1 MVREARLVRKVMTHM
16 PPTTIPTRQEV
27 PVEHT
32 WDAASLFSTP
42 AAWEDEFK
50 AVESRL
56 PDLAEFRGHLADGP
70 GTLADWFAAAE
81 AVEAAFGR
89 LNVYS
94 YMFFAVDSTDQVA
107 SARQDRSRSLGSRVD
122 AATSFAEPELLE
134 IGAEKLRAW
143 AREEPRLA
151 LYEHYFDRLERR
163 RDHVRSA
170 EVEELLS
177 QAADPF
183 GTASSIHGVLANA
196 DLAFAPAEAGDG
208 DQNEVAQGTINALLA
223 STDREVR
230 RNAWESYSDAHLALK
245 NTMAACITAG
255 VKRDVF
261 VARARHYGSSL
272 DAALSPNHI
281 PREVFQ
287 NMLDTFRRNIP
298 TWHRYWAVRKRAL
311 GVDRLHVYDTRATL
325 TQREIPV
332 DFRQA
337 LDWVLEG
344 VAPLGAEYG
353 EALRRGVLEQRWVDI
368 YPNKGKRM
376 GAFSLAVQGTN
387 PFIFMSFNNDIFSMS
402 TLAHEIGHSMH
413 SYYSHRTQPYVY
425 APYGLFVAEVAS
437 NFHQALVRA
446 HLLKTSTDPEF
457 QVSVIEEAM
466 ANFYRYFFVMPSL
479 ARFELEVHERV
490 ERGEALSA
498 DALNDLMASLMIEVY
513 GDEVELRPGDRERV
527 GSTWAQFH
535 THLYSNFYV
544 YQYAT
549 GIAGANWLAERV
561 MAGEP
566 NAAENYLAF
575 IKAGGSLYPLDAL
588 RLAGV
593 DMTRQE
599 PVEHAFTVM
608 ASMVDHLERLVDS
621 KVTAG

>member
-1 MVREARLVRKVMTHM
+1 M
-16 PPTTIPTRQEV
+16 PKTTIPAREDV

-32 WDAASLFSTP
+32 WDAGSIFPSP
-42 AAWEDEFK
+42 AAWEEEFRS
-50 AVESRL
+50 VEHRL
-56 PDLAEFRGHLADGP
+56 PDLAEFRGHLAGGP
-70 GTLADWFAAAE
+70 ATLADWFAAAE
-81 AVEAAFGR
+81 AVDAAFSR

-94 YMFFAVDSTDQVA
+94 EMFFAVDSADQTA
-107 SARQDRSRSLGSRVD
+107 SGRQDRCRGLGSRVD
-122 AATSFAEPELLE
+122 AATSFAEPELLA
-134 IGAEKLRAW
+134 IGVDKLRAW
-143 AREEPRLA
+143 ARGEPRLA
-151 LYEHYFDRLERR
+151 LYEHYFDILERK

-183 GTASSIHGVLANA
+183 GTAASIHGLLANA
-196 DLAFAPAEAGDG
+196 DLAFAPASAQDG

-230 RNAWESYSDAHLALK
+230 RNAWESYADAHLAVK
-245 NTMAACITAG
+245 NTMAACIVAG

-261 VARARHYGSSL
+261 VARARRYPSAL
-272 DAALSPNHI
+272 EAALSPNHI
-281 PREVFQ
+281 PLAVFH

-298 TWHRYWAVRKRAL
+298 TWHRYWAVRRRAL
-311 GVDRLHVYDTRATL
+311 GLDRLHVYDTRATL
-325 TQREIPV
+325 TRGQGPV
-332 DFRQA
+332 SYGKA
-337 LDWVLEG
+337 VEWILEG
-344 VAPLGAEYG
+344 VAPLGAEYT

-376 GAFSLAVQGTN
+376 GAFSMSAHGTH
-387 PFIFMSFNNDIFSMS
+387 PFIFMSFNDDIFSMS

-413 SYYSHRTQPYVY
+413 SYYAKATQPIVY

-446 HLLKTSTDPEF
+446 HLLATNPDPAF

-498 DALNDLMASLMIEVY
+498 DALNGLMADLMIEVY
-513 GDEVELRPGDRERV
+513 GDEVELRPGDRDRI

-561 MAGEP
+561 MAGEAG
-566 NAAENYLAF
+566 AAENYLAF
-575 IKAGGSLYPLDAL
+575 IRAGGSLFPLDAL

-593 DMTRQE
+593 DMTRRE
-599 PVEHAFTVM
+599 PVETAFAVM
-608 ASMVDHLERLVDS
+608 ASMVERLEQLVDAR
-621 KVTAG
+621 VTAAPD

>member
-1 MVREARLVRKVMTHM
+1 M
-16 PPTTIPTRQEV
+16 PKTTIPVRKDV
-27 PVEHT
+27 PPEHT
-32 WDAASLFSTP
+32 WDAASIFPTP
-42 AAWEDEFK
+42 GAWEEEFRS
-50 AVESRL
+50 VERLL

-70 GTLADWFAAAE
+70 ATLADWFAAAE
-81 AVEAAFGR
+81 AVEATFSR

-94 YMFFAVDSTDQVA
+94 YMFYAVDSTDQA
-107 SARQDRSRSLGSRVD
+107 ATARQERTRGLGSRVD
-122 AATSFAEPELLE
+122 AATSFAEPELLA
-134 IGAEKLRAW
+134 IGAQKLRSW

-151 LYEHYFDRLERR
+151 IYEHYFDRLERKR
-163 RDHVRSA
+163 KHVRSA

-183 GTASSIHGVLANA
+183 GTAASIHGVLANA

-230 RNAWESYSDAHLALK
+230 RNAWESYADAHLALR
-245 NTMAACITAG
+245 NTMAACIAAG

-261 VARARHYGSSL
+261 VARARRYRTSL
-272 DAALSPNHI
+272 DAALAPNHI
-281 PREVFQ
+281 PLEVFH

-298 TWHRYWAVRKRAL
+298 IWHRYWAVRRRAL
-311 GVDRLHVYDTRATL
+311 GLDRLHVYDTRATL
-325 TQREIPV
+325 TKHEIPV
-332 DFRQA
+332 SYEQA
-337 LDWVLEG
+337 VEWVLEG

-376 GAFSLAVQGTN
+376 GAFSLTANGTN
-387 PFIFMSFNNDIFSMS
+387 PFIFLSFNDDIFSMS

-413 SYYSHRTQPYVY
+413 SYYSIATQPFVY
-425 APYGLFVAEVAS
+425 QPYSLFVAEVAS

-446 HLLKTSTDPEF
+446 HLLKTSSDTEF

-490 ERGEALSA
+490 ERGEALNA
-498 DALNDLMASLMIEVY
+498 DSLNELMAELMLEVY

-549 GIAGANWLAERV
+549 GIAGANWLAEGV
-561 MAGEP
+561 ITGEA
-566 NAAENYLAF
+566 NAAEHYLAF
-575 IKAGGSLYPLDAL
+575 IKSGGSLYPLDAL

-593 DMTRQE
+593 DMTRPD
-599 PVEHAFTVM
+599 PVEHAFAVM
-608 ASMVDHLERLVDS
+608 ASMVDRLERLVAAD
-621 KVTAG
+621 

>member
-1 MVREARLVRKVMTHM
+1 MAN
-16 PPTTIPTRQEV
+16 TTIPARKDV

-32 WDAASLFSTP
+32 WDATSIFPTP
-42 AAWEDEFK
+42 ASWEEAFGALDR
-50 AVESRL
+50 RL

-70 GTLADWFAAAE
+70 ATLADWFAAAE
-81 AVEAAFGR
+81 SVEVVYSR

-94 YMFFAVDSTDQVA
+94 YMFFAVDSSDQAA
-107 SARQDRSRSLGSRVD
+107 SARQDRSRGMGSRVD
-122 AATSFAEPELLE
+122 AATSFAEPELLA
-134 IGAEKLRAW
+134 IGIEKLRRW
-143 AREEPRLA
+143 AQEEPRLA
-151 LYEHYFDRLERR
+151 IYEHYFDILERK

-183 GTASSIHGVLANA
+183 GTAASIHGVLANA
-196 DLAFAPAEAGDG
+196 ELAFAPAVGAEG
-208 DQNEVAQGTINALLA
+208 DQNEVAQGTINALLS

-230 RNAWESYSDAHLALK
+230 KNAWESYADAHLAAK
-245 NTMAACITAG
+245 NTMAACIATG
-255 VKRDVF
+255 VKRNVF
-261 VARARHYGSSL
+261 VARARRYISSI
-272 DAALSPNHI
+272 DASLTPNHI
-281 PREVFQ
+281 PLEVFH
-287 NMLDTFRRNIP
+287 NMLGTFRRNIP
-298 TWHRYWAVRKRAL
+298 TWHRYWAVRRRAL
-311 GVDRLHVYDTRATL
+311 GLDRLHVYDTRATL
-325 TQREIPV
+325 TRTVAPV
-332 DFRQA
+332 SYRQSV
-337 LDWVLEG
+337 DWVLEG
-344 VAPLGAEYG
+344 VAPLGPEYG
-353 EALRRGVLEQRWVDI
+353 EALRRGVLEERWVDI

-376 GAFSLAVQGTN
+376 GAFSMSAHGTN
-387 PFIFMSFNNDIFSMS
+387 PFIFMSFNDDIFSMS

-413 SYYSHRTQPYVY
+413 SYYSKAAQPVVY

-437 NFHQALVRA
+437 NFHQALVRG
-446 HLLKTSTDPEF
+446 HLLATNPDPDF

-498 DALNDLMASLMIEVY
+498 DALNDLMADLMIEVY
-513 GDEVELRPGDRERV
+513 GDEVELRPGDRERI

-561 MAGEP
+561 MADEP
-566 NAAENYLAF
+566 GAAESYLAF
-575 IKAGGSLYPLDAL
+575 IKAGGSLFPLDAL

-593 DMTRQE
+593 DMTKQE
-599 PVEHAFTVM
+599 PVDKAFAVM
-608 ASMVDHLERLVDS
+608 ASMVERLEQLVDARD
-621 KVTAG
+621 TAA

>member
-1 MVREARLVRKVMTHM
+1 M
-16 PPTTIPTRQEV
+16 PKTTIPPRKDV

-32 WDAASLFSTP
+32 WDAGSIFPSP
-42 AAWEDEFK
+42 AAWEEEFGS
-50 AVESRL
+50 VEHRL

-70 GTLADWFAAAE
+70 ATLADWFAAAQ
-81 AVEAAFGR
+81 AVDAAFSR

-94 YMFFAVDSTDQVA
+94 EMFYAVDSSDQTA
-107 SARQDRSRSLGSRVD
+107 SGRQDRCRGLGSRVD
-122 AATSFAEPELLE
+122 AATSFAEPELLA
-134 IGAEKLRAW
+134 IGVDKLRAW
-143 AREEPRLA
+143 ARGEPRLA
-151 LYEHYFDRLERR
+151 LFQHYIDLLERK

-183 GTASSIHGVLANA
+183 GTAASIHGVLANA
-196 DLAFAPAEAGDG
+196 DLAFAPASAQDG
-208 DQNEVAQGTINALLA
+208 DPNEVAQGTINALLA

-230 RNAWESYSDAHLALK
+230 KNAWESYADAHLAVK
-245 NTMAACITAG
+245 NTMAACIVAG

-261 VARARHYGSSL
+261 VARARRYPSAL
-272 DAALSPNHI
+272 EAALSPNHI
-281 PREVFQ
+281 PLEVFH

-298 TWHRYWAVRKRAL
+298 TWHRYWAVRRRAL
-311 GVDRLHVYDTRATL
+311 GLDRLHVYDTRATL
-325 TQREIPV
+325 TRGQGPV
-332 DFRQA
+332 SYRKA
-337 LDWVLEG
+337 VDWILEG
-344 VAPLGAEYG
+344 VAPLGSEYT

-376 GAFSLAVQGTN
+376 GAFSMSAHGTH
-387 PFIFMSFNNDIFSMS
+387 PFIFMSFNDDIFSMS

-413 SYYSHRTQPYVY
+413 SYYAKATQPIVY

-446 HLLKTSTDPEF
+446 HLLATNPDPAF

-498 DALNDLMASLMIEVY
+498 DALNGLMADLLIEVY
-513 GDEVELRPGDRERV
+513 GDEVELRPGDRDRI

-561 MAGEP
+561 MAGESG
-566 NAAENYLAF
+566 AAENYLAF
-575 IKAGGSLYPLDAL
+575 IRAGGSLFPLDAL

-593 DMTRQE
+593 DMTRRE
-599 PVEHAFTVM
+599 PVETAFAVM
-608 ASMVDHLERLVDS
+608 ASMVERLEQLVDAR
-621 KVTAG
+621 VTTAPD

>member
-1 MVREARLVRKVMTHM
+1 MANTSIPARKD
-16 PPTTIPTRQEV
+16 V

-32 WDAASLFSTP
+32 WDAASIFSSDDR
-42 AAWEDEFK
+42 WEEEFRGI
-50 AVESRL
+50 ERRL

-70 GTLADWFAAAE
+70 ATLADWFAAAE
-81 AVEAAFGR
+81 AVQAAYSR

-94 YMFFAVDSTDQVA
+94 YMFFAVDSADQA
-107 SARQDRSRSLGSRVD
+107 ATARQDRSRGLGSRVD
-122 AATSFAEPELLE
+122 ATTSFAEPELLA
-134 IGAEKLRAW
+134 IGDEKLRAW
-143 AREEPRLA
+143 ARAEPRLA
-151 LYEHYFDRLERR
+151 IYEHYFDILDRKRE
-163 RDHVRSA
+163 HVRSA

-183 GTASSIHGVLANA
+183 GTAASIHGVLANA
-196 DLAFAPAEAGDG
+196 DLAFAPAEAING

-223 STDREVR
+223 STDRDVR
-230 RNAWESYSDAHLALK
+230 RNAWESYADSHLAVK
-245 NTMAACITAG
+245 NTMAACIAAG

-261 VARARHYGSSL
+261 VARARRYRSSL

-281 PREVFQ
+281 PLEVFH
-287 NMLDTFRRNIP
+287 NMLDTFRNNIP
-298 TWHRYWAVRKRAL
+298 TWHRYWAIRRRAL
-311 GVDRLHVYDTRATL
+311 GLDRLHVYDTRATL
-325 TQREIPV
+325 THGLAPV
-332 DFRQA
+332 SFRQA
-337 LDWVLEG
+337 VDWVLEG

-353 EALRRGVLEQRWVDI
+353 AALRRGVLEDRWVDV

-376 GAFSLAVQGTN
+376 GAFSLTGHGTR
-387 PFIFMSFNNDIFSMS
+387 PFIFMSFNDDIFSMS

-413 SYYSHRTQPYVY
+413 SYYAKATQPVVY
-425 APYGLFVAEVAS
+425 SPYGLFVAEVAS

-446 HLLKTSTDPEF
+446 HLLATHPDPEF
-457 QVSVIEEAM
+457 QVSIIEEAM

-498 DALNDLMASLMIEVY
+498 DALNTLMADLMIEVY
-513 GDEVELRPGDRERV
+513 GDEVELRPGDRERI

-549 GIAGANWLAERV
+549 GIAGANSLAERV
-561 MAGEP
+561 MAGEGG
-566 NAAENYLAF
+566 AAEKYLAF
-575 IKAGGSLYPLDAL
+575 IKAGGSLFPLDAL

-593 DMTRQE
+593 DMTQQE
-599 PVEHAFTVM
+599 PVERAFAVM
-608 ASMVDHLERLVDS
+608 ASMVDRLEQLIDS
-621 KVTAG
+621 RVTAG

>member
-1 MVREARLVRKVMTHM
+1 M
-16 PPTTIPTRQEV
+16 PKTTIPAREDV

-32 WDAASLFSTP
+32 WDAGSIFPSP
-42 AAWEDEFK
+42 AAWEEEFRS
-50 AVESRL
+50 VEHRL
-56 PDLAEFRGHLADGP
+56 PDLAEFRGHLAGGP
-70 GTLADWFAAAE
+70 ATLADWFAAAE
-81 AVEAAFGR
+81 AVDAAFSR

-94 YMFFAVDSTDQVA
+94 EMFFAVDSADQTA
-107 SARQDRSRSLGSRVD
+107 SGRQDRCRGLGSRVD
-122 AATSFAEPELLE
+122 AATSFAEPELLA
-134 IGAEKLRAW
+134 IGVDKLRAW
-143 AREEPRLA
+143 ARGEPRLA
-151 LYEHYFDRLERR
+151 LYEHYFDILERK

-183 GTASSIHGVLANA
+183 GTAASIHGVLANA
-196 DLAFAPAEAGDG
+196 DLAFAPASAQDG

-230 RNAWESYSDAHLALK
+230 RNAWESYADAHLAVK
-245 NTMAACITAG
+245 NTMAACIVAG

-261 VARARHYGSSL
+261 VARARRYPSAL
-272 DAALSPNHI
+272 EAALSPNHI
-281 PREVFQ
+281 PLAVFH

-298 TWHRYWAVRKRAL
+298 TWHRYWAVRRRAL
-311 GVDRLHVYDTRATL
+311 GLDRLHVYDTRATL
-325 TQREIPV
+325 TRGQGPV
-332 DFRQA
+332 SYGKA
-337 LDWVLEG
+337 VEWILEG
-344 VAPLGAEYG
+344 VAPLGAEYT

-376 GAFSLAVQGTN
+376 GAFSMSAHGTH
-387 PFIFMSFNNDIFSMS
+387 PFIFMSFNDDIFSMS

-413 SYYSHRTQPYVY
+413 SYYAKATQPIVY

-446 HLLKTSTDPEF
+446 HLLATNPDPAF

-498 DALNDLMASLMIEVY
+498 DALNGLMADLMIEVY
-513 GDEVELRPGDRERV
+513 GDEVELRPGDRDRI

-561 MAGEP
+561 MAGEAG
-566 NAAENYLAF
+566 AAENYLAF
-575 IKAGGSLYPLDAL
+575 IRAGGSLFPLDAL

-593 DMTRQE
+593 DMTRRE
-599 PVEHAFTVM
+599 PVETAFAVM
-608 ASMVDHLERLVDS
+608 ASMVERLEQLVDAR
-621 KVTAG
+621 VTAAPD

>member
-1 MVREARLVRKVMTHM
+1 M
-16 PPTTIPTRQEV
+16 PKTTIPAREDV

-32 WDAASLFSTP
+32 WDAGSIFPSP
-42 AAWEDEFK
+42 AAWEEEFRS
-50 AVESRL
+50 VEGRL
-56 PDLAEFRGHLADGP
+56 PDLAEFRGHLAGGP
-70 GTLADWFAAAE
+70 ATLADWFAAAD
-81 AVEAAFGR
+81 AVDAAFSR

-94 YMFFAVDSTDQVA
+94 EMFFAVDSADQTA
-107 SARQDRSRSLGSRVD
+107 SGRQDRCRGLGSRVD
-122 AATSFAEPELLE
+122 AATSFAEPELLA
-134 IGAEKLRAW
+134 IGVDKLRAW
-143 AREEPRLA
+143 ARGEPRLA
-151 LYEHYFDRLERR
+151 LYQHYFDILERK

-183 GTASSIHGVLANA
+183 GTAASIHGVLANA
-196 DLAFAPAEAGDG
+196 DLAFAPASAQDG

-230 RNAWESYSDAHLALK
+230 RNAWESYADAHLAVK
-245 NTMAACITAG
+245 NTMAACIVAG

-261 VARARHYGSSL
+261 VARARRYPSAL
-272 DAALSPNHI
+272 EAALSPNHI
-281 PREVFQ
+281 PLEVFH
-287 NMLDTFRRNIP
+287 NMLDAFRRNIP
-298 TWHRYWAVRKRAL
+298 TWHRYWAVRRRAL
-311 GVDRLHVYDTRATL
+311 GLERLHVYDTRATL
-325 TQREIPV
+325 TRGQGPV
-332 DFRQA
+332 SYGKA
-337 LDWVLEG
+337 VEWILEG
-344 VAPLGAEYG
+344 VAPLGAEYT

-376 GAFSLAVQGTN
+376 GAFSISAHGSH
-387 PFIFMSFNNDIFSMS
+387 PFIFMSFNDDIFSMS

-413 SYYSHRTQPYVY
+413 SYYAKATQPIVY

-446 HLLKTSTDPEF
+446 HLLATNLDPAF

-498 DALNDLMASLMIEVY
+498 DALNGLMADLMIEVY
-513 GDEVELRPGDRERV
+513 GDEVELRPGDRDRI

-561 MAGEP
+561 MAGEAG
-566 NAAENYLAF
+566 AAENYLAF
-575 IKAGGSLYPLDAL
+575 IRAGGSLFPLDAL

-593 DMTRQE
+593 DMTRRE
-599 PVEHAFTVM
+599 PVETAFAVM
-608 ASMVDHLERLVDS
+608 ASMVERLEQLVDAR
-621 KVTAG
+621 VTAAPD

>member
-1 MVREARLVRKVMTHM
+1 M
-16 PPTTIPTRQEV
+16 PKSTIPARKDV

-32 WDAASLFSTP
+32 WDAGSIFPSP
-42 AAWEDEFK
+42 AAWEEEFRS
-50 AVESRL
+50 VEHRL
-56 PDLAEFRGHLADGP
+56 PDLAEFRGHLGDGP
-70 GTLADWFAAAE
+70 ATLADWFAAAE
-81 AVEAAFGR
+81 AVEAAFSR
-89 LNVYS
+89 LNIYS
-94 YMFFAVDSTDQVA
+94 EMFYAVDSADQTA
-107 SARQDRSRSLGSRVD
+107 SGRQDRSRGLGSRVH
-122 AATSFAEPELLE
+122 AATSFAEPELLA
-134 IGAEKLRAW
+134 IGVDKLRAW
-143 AREEPRLA
+143 ARGESRLA
-151 LYEHYFDRLERR
+151 LYDHYFEILERK

-183 GTASSIHGVLANA
+183 GTAASIHGVLANA
-196 DLAFAPAEAGDG
+196 DLAFAPASAQDG

-230 RNAWESYSDAHLALK
+230 RNAWESYADAHLAVK
-245 NTMAACITAG
+245 NTMAACIVAG

-261 VARARHYGSSL
+261 VARARRYPSAL

-281 PREVFQ
+281 PLEVFH

-298 TWHRYWAVRKRAL
+298 TWHRYWAVRRRAL
-311 GVDRLHVYDTRATL
+311 GLDRLHVYDTRATL
-325 TQREIPV
+325 TRGQGPV
-332 DFRQA
+332 PYRKA
-337 LDWVLEG
+337 VEWILEG
-344 VAPLGAEYG
+344 VAPLGPEYT

-376 GAFSLAVQGTN
+376 GAFSISAHGSH
-387 PFIFMSFNNDIFSMS
+387 PFIFMSFNDDIFSMS

-413 SYYSHRTQPYVY
+413 SYYAKATQPIVY

-446 HLLKTSTDPEF
+446 HLLATNPDPDF

-490 ERGEALSA
+490 ERGEALNA
-498 DALNDLMASLMIEVY
+498 DALNSLMADLMMEVY
-513 GDEVELRPGDRERV
+513 GDEVELRPGDRDRI

-561 MAGEP
+561 MAGETG
-566 NAAENYLAF
+566 AAENYLAF
-575 IKAGGSLYPLDAL
+575 IRAGGSLFPLDAL

-593 DMTRQE
+593 DMTRRE
-599 PVEHAFTVM
+599 PVETAFAVM
-608 ASMVDHLERLVDS
+608 ASMVERLEQLVDAR
-621 KVTAG
+621 VTAAPD

>member
-1 MVREARLVRKVMTHM
+1 M
-16 PPTTIPTRQEV
+16 PKTTIPAREDV

-32 WDAASLFSTP
+32 WDAGSIFPSP
-42 AAWEDEFK
+42 AAWEEEFRS
-50 AVESRL
+50 VEHRL
-56 PDLAEFRGHLADGP
+56 PDLAEFRGHLAGGP
-70 GTLADWFAAAE
+70 ATLADWFAAAE
-81 AVEAAFGR
+81 AVDAAFSR

-94 YMFFAVDSTDQVA
+94 EMFFAVDSADQTA
-107 SARQDRSRSLGSRVD
+107 SGRQDRCRGLGSRVD
-122 AATSFAEPELLE
+122 AATSFAEPELLA
-134 IGAEKLRAW
+134 IGLDELRAW
-143 AREEPRLA
+143 SREEPRLA
-151 LYEHYFDRLERR
+151 GYGHYFDILERR

-183 GTASSIHGVLANA
+183 GTAASIHGVLANA
-196 DLAFAPAEAGDG
+196 DLAFAPASAQDG

-230 RNAWESYSDAHLALK
+230 RNAWESYADAHLAVK
-245 NTMAACITAG
+245 NTMAACIVAG

-261 VARARHYGSSL
+261 VARARRYPSAL
-272 DAALSPNHI
+272 EAALSPNHI
-281 PREVFQ
+281 PLAVFH

-298 TWHRYWAVRKRAL
+298 TWHRYWAVRRRAL
-311 GVDRLHVYDTRATL
+311 GLDRLHVYDTRATL
-325 TQREIPV
+325 TRGQGPV
-332 DFRQA
+332 SYGKA
-337 LDWVLEG
+337 VEWILEG
-344 VAPLGAEYG
+344 VAPLGAEYT

-376 GAFSLAVQGTN
+376 GAFSMSAHGTH
-387 PFIFMSFNNDIFSMS
+387 PFIFMSFNDDIFSMS

-413 SYYSHRTQPYVY
+413 SYYAKATQPIVY

-446 HLLKTSTDPEF
+446 HLLATNPDPAF

-498 DALNDLMASLMIEVY
+498 DALNGLMADLMIEVY
-513 GDEVELRPGDRERV
+513 GDEVELRPGDRDRI

-561 MAGEP
+561 MAGEAG
-566 NAAENYLAF
+566 AAENYLAF
-575 IKAGGSLYPLDAL
+575 IRAGGSLFPLDAL

-593 DMTRQE
+593 DMTRRE
-599 PVEHAFTVM
+599 PVETAFAVM
-608 ASMVDHLERLVDS
+608 ASMVERLEQLVDAR
-621 KVTAG
+621 VTAAPD

>member
-1 MVREARLVRKVMTHM
+1 MAK
-16 PPTTIPTRQEV
+16 TTIPARKDIA
-27 PVEHT
+27 VEHT
-32 WDAASLFSTP
+32 WDAASIFPSA
-42 AAWEDEFK
+42 AAWEVEFGAIERK
-50 AVESRL
+50 L
-56 PDLAEFRGHLADGP
+56 PDLAEFRGHLADGAA
-70 GTLADWFAAAE
+70 TLADWFAAAE
-81 AVEAAFGR
+81 AVEAAVSR
-89 LNVYS
+89 LNVYA
-94 YMFFAVDSTDQVA
+94 YMFYAVDSTDQA
-107 SARQDRSRSLGSRVD
+107 GAARQDRSRGLGSRVD
-122 AATSFAEPELLE
+122 AAMSFAEPELLAVG
-134 IGAEKLRAW
+134 IEKLGAW

-151 LYEHYFDRLERR
+151 GYQHYFDILERK

-183 GTASSIHGVLANA
+183 GTAASIHSVLANA
-196 DLAFAPAEAGDG
+196 DLAFAPASAGDG

-230 RNAWESYSDAHLALK
+230 RNAWESYADAHLAVK

-261 VARARHYGSSL
+261 VARARRYRSAL
-272 DAALSPNHI
+272 DAALTPNHI
-281 PREVFQ
+281 PLEVFH
-287 NMLDTFRRNIP
+287 NMLDAFRRNIP
-298 TWHRYWAVRKRAL
+298 TWHRYWAVRRRAL
-311 GVDRLHVYDTRATL
+311 GLDRLHVYDTRATL
-325 TQREIPV
+325 TPSHVPV
-332 DFRQA
+332 SYRQA
-337 LDWVLEG
+337 VDWVIEG
-344 VAPLGAEYG
+344 VTPLGPEYG

-376 GAFSLAVQGTN
+376 GAFSMSAHGTH
-387 PFIFMSFNNDIFSMS
+387 PFIFLSFNDDIFSMS

-413 SYYSHRTQPYVY
+413 SYYAKATQPIVY

-446 HLLKTSTDPEF
+446 HLLATSPDPEF

-479 ARFELEVHERV
+479 ARFELEVHERI
-490 ERGEALSA
+490 ERGEALGA
-498 DALNDLMASLMIEVY
+498 DALNDLMADLLIEVY

-561 MAGEP
+561 MAGEAD
-566 NAAENYLAF
+566 AAENYLAF
-575 IKAGGSLYPLDAL
+575 IKAGGSLFPLDAL

-593 DMTRQE
+593 DMTRRE
-599 PVEHAFTVM
+599 PVEKAFTVM
-608 ASMVDHLERLVDS
+608 AAMVDRLERLVDDRVPAAS
-621 KVTAG
+621 